1 MDVAILS
8 NSDAPPTDLD
18 FLATILAAEVIGRPY
33 QDPTRIRLPDAVLE
47 SYVGVYRIDENST
60 RTITREGGRLFMQ
73 RTGAPKYEIHASAE
87 GELSAPHSFQRLSFV
102 KDKSGS
108 NVEFGLRRGTNV
120 TSHTELLL
128 LSGNIEAGGCEALA
142 CDALAVAN
150 DLQRPRSRADAASGS
165 ASVKGASGP
174 QPNGFIDFSCAAALG
189 DRDGEV
195 GSGKDGQA
203 PIERASEGPSGT
215 TCTVWQGRLLQ
226 ME

>member
-1 MDVAILS
+1 MSTVDDLALWEAAVSSGKLMPSTSWQRAFAGFKLASGEQTHYGYGWQLDDYQGRKLIHHGGGIPGYASECLRMPQERVYVAILS

-87 GELSAPHSFQRLSFV
+87 GEFFRPHSFQRLSFV

-108 NVEFGLRRGTNV
+108 NVELVSR
-120 TSHTELLL
+120 L
-128 LSGNIEAGGCEALA
+128 GNQR
-142 CDALAVAN
+142 DVAH
-150 DLQRPRSRADAASGS
+150 RVASP
-165 ASVKGASGP
+165 VR
-174 QPNGFIDFSCAAALG
+174 QH
-189 DRDGEV
+189 
-195 GSGKDGQA
+195 
-203 PIERASEGPSGT
+203 
-215 TCTVWQGRLLQ
+215 
-226 ME
+226 